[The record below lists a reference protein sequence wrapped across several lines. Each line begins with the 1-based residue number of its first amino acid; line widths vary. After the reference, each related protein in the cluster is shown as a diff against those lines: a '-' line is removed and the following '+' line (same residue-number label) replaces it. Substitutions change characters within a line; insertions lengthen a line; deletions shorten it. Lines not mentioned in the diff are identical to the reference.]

1 MASGTLQLHESGSSN
16 TIVNKTQVPDTFTTS
31 GSNLLIEW
39 YSGSVLTSVDLFANV
54 TTMRVTD
61 FENATLG
68 NSDYCSVQKPCNHNE
83 GDCDF
88 DSNCLGFNSICVDNG
103 CPTRLGFPISTD
115 CCHDPCN
122 GLVDM
127 ESGVLISPNYPNT
140 YQNNLQCTSLI
151 TVQQG
156 KFITIEFNSFDVS
169 KKFHIER
176 NKNVALTQYS
186 DKSDQFFCYRLR

>member
-1 MASGTLQLHESGSSN
+1 MASGTLKLYESSSSN

-54 TTMRVTD
+54 TTMKVSD
-61 FENATLG
+61 FANATLG

-88 DSNCLGFNSICVDNG
+88 DSNCHGFYSTCVDKGCPIQLGFSIG
-103 CPTRLGFPISTD
+103 TD
-115 CCHDPCN
+115 CCKDPCFDF
-122 GLVDM
+122 VDM
-127 ESGVLISPNYPNT
+127 ESGVLVSPNYPNS
-140 YQNNLQCTSLI
+140 YQNNLQCSRLI

-156 KFITIEFNSFDVS
+156 KMITFEFNSFDVS
-169 KKFHIER
+169 KK
-176 NKNVALTQYS
+176 ATQMNQQQCCFESIY
-186 DKSDQFFCYRLR
+186 L

>member
-1 MASGTLQLHESGSSN
+1 MKLFESGNSYAQ
-16 TIVNKTQVPDTFTTS
+16 VNSTLVPQSFTTS

-39 YSGSVLTSVDLFANV
+39 NSGAVLTSVDLFANV
-54 TTMRVTD
+54 TTMKVSD

-88 DSNCLGFNSICVDNG
+88 DSNCHGFYSICVDNG
-103 CPTRLGFPISTD
+103 CPTQLGFPIGTD
-115 CCHDPCN
+115 CCHDPCY

-127 ESGVLISPNYPNT
+127 ESGVLVSPNYLNS

-156 KFITIEFNSFDVS
+156 KIITIEFNLFNVS
-169 KKFHIER
+169 KKIS
-176 NKNVALTQYS
+176 Y
-186 DKSDQFFCYRLR
+186 